1 MKKTISTILLLLI
14 VFGLF
19 APTKVLADS
28 NASTGHNAE
37 EVGRQIANWSID
49 FYNNHKNQCHYD
61 TEFNG
66 KREAAYNAQIN
77 DSSQYYFDCVGWVSF
92 AVHHATGLGAES
104 FTYFAQPQS
113 AKVFNGFEHALSNVR
128 IYSEADGLSMGMRP
142 GDILIK
148 STFTGGQH
156 VGIYVGNDTVLHS
169 INSSSGNDLRSDT
182 VASFATGG
190 YGGSDGSVVD
200 YVGRVSESAAQ
211 SADFEFVADGVIL
224 PSDGGDINL
233 DDQEFEFNGM
243 PSDVSYGGKTTLD
256 WFFNQIAQFFSF
268 LLGTI
273 INIIKMSILGYIGL
287 AESLINSLIYSTE
300 QPINGQEVSYIN
312 IKDIEYLSSNIL
324 SVEEDIY
331 YLNPIEAYA
340 NEGEEQSQTE
350 EDNRYTIEDVIYNRI
365 PVLDVNVFTDTP
377 GGEPIEQNSI
387 VGILRK
393 AVATWYVS
401 FRNLAILALAIIII
415 YLGIRMALS
424 TIPEKTGQYK
434 TALGAWVI
442 SVVLI
447 FIIHYF
453 MIAVMD
459 INDWIVNLFENASS
473 NELSIY
479 HTIQTRAMDDRIYIG
494 IPATIMYLV
503 LIVYFFRFLFVYV
516 KRYFT
521 IMILII
527 IAPFVC
533 VKYAFD
539 SAKGKKGSSI
549 VNWMYDLTFNV
560 LLQSVHA
567 LLYTVLMGI
576 AIDMAVTNVWGF
588 IISLILINFILKADS
603 LFMNIFNFGR
613 SANVADVDKKFSKED
628 IAGAISA
635 YYITKKG
642 LQAGWKGTKYLA
654 RTGGIAARNA
664 YETGIRAAYGE
675 DAFDEFSIR
684 QQRRIDTANKI
695 DDFKNSL
702 YKMSHKGKDSEVI
715 QLRKLGRKSGLIG
728 KAARKTLKARKS
740 LKKKRFTANLN
751 TAKDI
756 PLSILGMGAAI
767 PAFVI
772 SPAAGYAMFSKGLKK
787 YRKLARPKWEGSG
800 YKKKY
805 HGKAKF
811 AQFAT
816 LGVYGIYKNQEE
828 ATKKQEKKE
837 GEITKTVEFIK
848 QVDKHYEKAMQE
860 WDAMSG
866 NMTDEEKKQFTSKLK
881 STIVDGNETEISN
894 SIFNY
899 MNVNKEK
906 QIDSGNIYGVIDNA
920 INEIAS
926 TNDFTTEE
934 LNTVRARVVSNFDYT
949 ETKYVNQ
956 VKNIAETLH
965 DAIIDINFARTED
978 RAVAI
983 ELDNIEKIN
992 QKAKSEVKTTV
1003 IDTKKLINRMKLT

>member
-1 MKKTISTILLLLI
+1 MKKIINTILLILI

-19 APTKVLADS
+19 APAKVLANT

-49 FYNNHKNQCHYD
+49 FYNNHKNQCYYD
-61 TEFNG
+61 SEFNG
-66 KREAAYNAQIN
+66 KREASYNAQIN
-77 DSSQYYFDCVGWVSF
+77 DTSKYYFDCVGWVSF
-92 AVHHATGLGAES
+92 AIHHATGLGSKEWTIFVDPCPDV
-104 FTYFAQPQS
+104 FTQ
-113 AKVFNGFEHALSNVR
+113 NGFELIVDNVR
-128 IYSEADGLSMGMRP
+128 LYNENDCRINGIRP
-142 GDILIK
+142 GDILIIK
-148 STFTGGQH
+148 QRNEDGH
-156 VGIYVGNDTVLHS
+156 VGIYVGNNTVIHS
-169 INSSSGNDLRSDT
+169 IGHPLNSDT
-182 VASFATGG
+182 VENFIAQ
-190 YGGSDGSVVD
+190 SDGNWID
-200 YVGRVSESAAQ
+200 AIARVSEGAAQ
-211 SADFEFVADGVIL
+211 NADFEFVADGVVL
-224 PSDGGDINL
+224 PGDGGNIEL

-243 PSDVSYGGKTTLD
+243 PSDVGYGGTTNLE
-256 WFFNQIAQFFSF
+256 WFFDQIAQFFSF

-273 INIIKMSILGYIGL
+273 INIIKMSILGYISL
-287 AESLINSLIYSTE
+287 AETLINSFINTTE
-300 QPINGQEVSYIN
+300 QPITIQQNSYVNVKEIQASSYNIIN
-312 IKDIEYLSSNIL
+312 IIE
-324 SVEEDIY
+324 EKY
-331 YLNPIEAYA
+331 YVQPIEA
-340 NEGEEQSQTE
+340 NTSLTNQNNQT
-350 EDNRYTIEDVIYNRI
+350 NYTIEDVIYNRI
-365 PVLDVNVFTDTP
+365 PILDVNVFTDTA
-377 GGEPIEQNSI
+377 GGKQITQNSI
-387 VGILRK
+387 VAILRK
-393 AVATWYVS
+393 SVATWYVS
-401 FRNLAILALAIIII
+401 FRNLAILALAIIVV
-415 YLGIRMALS
+415 YLGIRIALS

-442 SVVLI
+442 SIVLV
-447 FIIHYF
+447 FIMHYF
-453 MIAVMD
+453 MIAVME
-459 INDWIVNLFENASS
+459 INDWIVKLFENI
-473 NELSIY
+473 NLSEIPIY
-479 HTIQTRAMDDRIYIG
+479 QTIQTRAMDSRIYIG
-494 IPATIMYLV
+494 IPAMIMYLV
-503 LIVYFFRFLFVYV
+503 LIVYFFRFLWVYV

-539 SAKGKKGSSI
+539 SVKGKRGSSV

-560 LLQSVHA
+560 FLQSVHA

-576 AIDMAVTNVWGF
+576 AIDMAVTSVWGF
-588 IISLILINFILKADS
+588 IISLVFINFILKADS
-603 LFMNIFNFGR
+603 LFMNVFNFGR

-628 IAGAISA
+628 VAGAISA

-654 RTGGIAARNA
+654 RTGSVAARNA

-715 QLRKLGRKSGLIG
+715 ELRKLGRKSGLIG
-728 KAARKTLKARKS
+728 KAARKTLKARKE

-772 SPAAGYAMFSKGLKK
+772 SPAAGYAMFSKSYKK
-787 YRKLARPKWEGSG
+787 YRKLSRPKWEGSG

-816 LGVYGIYKNQEE
+816 FGIYGIYKNQEE
-828 ATKKQEKKE
+828 ATKKQDKKE
-837 GEITKTVEFIK
+837 GEITKTVNFIK

-860 WDAMSG
+860 WEAMSG

-906 QIDSGNIYGVIDNA
+906 QIDSTNIYSVIDNV
-920 INEIAS
+920 INEISS
-926 TNDFTTEE
+926 TNNFTTEE
-934 LNTVRARVVSNFDYT
+934 INTVRARVVSNFDYT

-965 DAIIDINFARTED
+965 DAIFDINFARNED
-978 RAVAI
+978 RAVAM

-992 QKAKSEVKTTV
+992 QKAIKDAKTTI
-1003 IDTKKLINRMKLT
+1003 IDTKKIISRLRIS

>member
-1 MKKTISTILLLLI
+1 M
-14 VFGLF
+14 VVDMWRAGLEIRTLDQF
-19 APTKVLADS
+19 LYNGAIK
-28 NASTGHNAE
+28 
-37 EVGRQIANWSID
+37 QIA
-49 FYNNHKNQCHYD
+49 
-61 TEFNG
+61 
-66 KREAAYNAQIN
+66 
-77 DSSQYYFDCVGWVSF
+77 
-92 AVHHATGLGAES
+92 
-104 FTYFAQPQS
+104 
-113 AKVFNGFEHALSNVR
+113 
-128 IYSEADGLSMGMRP
+128 
-142 GDILIK
+142 
-148 STFTGGQH
+148 
-156 VGIYVGNDTVLHS
+156 
-169 INSSSGNDLRSDT
+169 
-182 VASFATGG
+182 
-190 YGGSDGSVVD
+190 
-200 YVGRVSESAAQ
+200 RVSESAAQ
-211 SADFEFVADGVIL
+211 SADFEFVAGGATL
-224 PSDGGDINL
+224 PDEGPIIDL
-233 DDQEFEFNGM
+233 DDREFEFNGM

-312 IKDIEYLSSNIL
+312 IKDIEYLSSNII

-447 FIIHYF
+447 FIVHYF

-459 INDWIVNLFENASS
+459 INDWIVKLFENTNTS
-473 NELSIY
+473 ELSIY
-479 HTIQTRAMDDRIYIG
+479 HTIQTRAMDNRIYIG
-494 IPATIMYLV
+494 IPATIIYFV

-567 LLYTVLMGI
+567 LLYTILMGI
-576 AIDMAVTNVWGF
+576 AVEMAVTSVWGF
-588 IISLILINFILKADS
+588 IISLVFINFILKADS

-675 DAFDEFSIR
+675 DAFDEISSR
-684 QQRRIDTANKI
+684 QQRRIETANKI

-702 YKMSHKGKDSEVI
+702 YKISHKGKDSEVI
-715 QLRKLGRKSGLIG
+715 QLRKLGRKKGLIG
-728 KAARKTLKARKS
+728 KAARKTLKARKT
-740 LKKKRFTANLN
+740 LNKKRFTANLN
-751 TAKDI
+751 TAKDV

-767 PAFVI
+767 PAFII
-772 SPAAGYAMFSKGLKK
+772 SPAAGYAMFSKSYKK
-787 YRKLARPKWEGSG
+787 YRKLSRPKWEGGG

-805 HGKAKF
+805 HGKKKDYTKNKIL
-811 AQFAT
+811 QIAT
-816 LGVYGIYKNQEE
+816 FGAAGIYYNQAEDKE
-828 ATKKQEKKE
+828 KHDKKKK
-837 GEITKTVEFIK
+837 EITKTVEFIK
-848 QVDKHYEKAMQE
+848 QVDEHYEKAMQE
-860 WDAMSG
+860 WEAMSG
-866 NMTDEEKKQFTSKLK
+866 NMTDEEKNEFTSKLK
-881 STIVDGNETEISN
+881 STLVDGNETEISN

-906 QIDSGNIYGVIDNA
+906 QINSENINGVIDNA

-926 TNDFTTEE
+926 TNNFTTEE
-934 LNTVRARVVSNFDYT
+934 INTVRARVVSNFDYT